1 MIQPLYPQCHQ
12 LAVIYQQER
21 IQAARSDSRFF
32 VRLPSIRQSVRSWSG
47 AARTAF
53 ATLLRAATAVV
64 RIRLTA

>member
-1 MIQPLYPQCHQ
+1 MIHPLYPQCHQ

-21 IQAARSDSRFF
+21 IQAARSNSRLV
-32 VRLPSIRQSVRSWSG
+32 VRLPSIQQSVRSWSR

-53 ATLLRAATAVV
+53 ATLLRAATDGV